1 MLRLVR
7 IYARRLM
14 AVDGLIGT
22 KMAAILRQAWGPRV
36 MTQVVYLGQS
46 IVMKLVLSMK

>member
-14 AVDGLIGT
+14 VVDGLIGT
-22 KMAAILRQAWGPRV
+22 KMGAILRQAWGPRV
-36 MTQVVYLGQS
+36 GTQVVSLGPDLVQ
-46 IVMKLVLSMK
+46 IVESVFV